1 MNNCTKDD
9 SIQLFNQCPESNDWE
24 CLTKMLSCGDLQPW
38 CSYADDLILFMLDIH
53 SLQRTTTILDE
64 VFTKNG
70 LCINIAKTET
80 MILVHMLLENEYPD
94 TIISLHNVLLQNS
107 TRVKFLNS
115 FVCSRLTYSCQNWDL
130 IVSQSEKLDIT
141 YQNLLTRMIRGG
153 FRCTEDNDEDFWYK
167 LNNEKVHVICCT
179 SNVGYFI
186 WKQQKDYAGHVVRMP
201 FEHCEKQLMFNGYK
215 YHNIYENKDSTYK
228 RCII

>member
-1 MNNCTKDD
+1 
-9 SIQLFNQCPESNDWE
+9 
-24 CLTKMLSCGDLQPW
+24 MLSCGDLQPW

-70 LCINIAKTET
+70 LCINVAKTET

-153 FRCTEDNDEDFWYK
+153 FRCTEDNDEDF
-167 LNNEKVHVICCT
+167 
-179 SNVGYFI
+179 
-186 WKQQKDYAGHVVRMP
+186 
-201 FEHCEKQLMFNGYK
+201 
-215 YHNIYENKDSTYK
+215 
-228 RCII
+228 